1 MYVVYFTGE
10 YEFDENGFQN
20 ISFDTPE
27 SAWREFE
34 IAPSPAELY
43 KNSYLLSPRGD
54 FVKVGSELLFSK
66 K

>member
-1 MYVVYFTGE
+1 MFTA
-10 YEFDENGFQN
+10 YKIKDANGFQS

-43 KNSYLLSPRGD
+43 KNNYLLSPRGD